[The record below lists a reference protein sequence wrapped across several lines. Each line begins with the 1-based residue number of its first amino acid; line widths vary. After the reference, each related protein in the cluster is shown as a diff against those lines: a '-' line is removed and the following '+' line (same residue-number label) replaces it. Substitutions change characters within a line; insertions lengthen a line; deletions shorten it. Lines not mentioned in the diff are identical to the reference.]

1 MPGLHQKGFNITGE
15 ISMLFSDQV
24 TSAIKL
30 APNNENRQFTMQA
43 DVLLEGDR
51 PFKAL
56 FNASL
61 DAMLLADDSGHYVDA
76 NPVACRLFGLKRE
89 QIIGRC
95 IHDFAAM
102 EFDFEQAWQNF
113 LNQGQE
119 RGQFSLIRLDG
130 DVREVD
136 YTATAHLLPHL
147 HLSILRDITPETP
160 VKPASDEPEAAYRL
174 EQIAHHIPGAIYQ
187 FCLEPDGT
195 MYFPYISEGVRAIYG
210 VSPTRIQN
218 NCQDLFDIVHPD
230 DLERVYQSIQKSAEQ
245 LQFWSCEY
253 RVNHPNGRQ
262 LWLLGQAMPQREE
275 TGRITWYGYIRD
287 ITSQKVSQLAL
298 QSSENKFRNVI
309 ETINDMVF
317 ILDQDG
323 SFSYV
328 SPTFHTVMGYELTD
342 FSSQPFANFI
352 HPEDLEMCLMKF
364 QQALKQDRVSGLEY
378 RVLHQDGHYYW
389 HRANLAPLKDSGTE
403 VSQCLGIAS
412 YIDDIKQAQ
421 LALQESK
428 ARLDF
433 VLEAV
438 GEGTWEWNLQTNS
451 VTYSQEWPK
460 LLGCRPEALTNTQ
473 QDWESR
479 LHPHDRVRAYEDMS
493 RYLSGETRIYE
504 SEHRLR
510 CEDGTYRWILSRG
523 QVIERDESGN
533 PIRFIGLFRDISERK
548 ANEAAL
554 AELTAT
560 LQQAQEVAH
569 IGHWSFDLVTED
581 INWSAEVFRIFG
593 LNPEEPEPSFSEHLQ
608 HIHPDDRGFFSQRV
622 AEAASGKPQNFDV
635 AIVLPEGEIRYVN
648 SRIQLE
654 SQDGE
659 VLRMFGTVMDI
670 TDRKTAELELERFFT
685 VGLDLL
691 CIADFNGNFHR
702 LNRAWEMTLGYSLDE
717 LEGQPFLDF
726 VHPDDVDP
734 TLAAMSDLG
743 KFSHVNRFVNRYR
756 DKQGNYHSIEWLA
769 APHGDL
775 IYAAARDITA
785 RLETEATLQA
795 LVSRTQLLNAISDEI
810 RNSLD
815 LNTILQNAV
824 NAIAAELQ
832 VDICTFGWYN
842 TQSTPPIWQVVN
854 ERKDASI
861 SSWLGS
867 YQLEKFPTLF
877 EHILEDGLYSL
888 DIQKTDDQ
896 ELTSFLH
903 DSEISLYLALPVHTV
918 SGQVGGFEMGRIDG
932 DRPWETDEIEL
943 LENIANQVAIAIQQA
958 QLYTE
963 SQQKSQALEQ
973 AYRDLQETQVQLIQA
988 EKMSSLG
995 QLVGGVAH
1003 EINNPVSFIYGNLS
1017 HVADYTRDLL
1027 RLVEMYQQNYGTSE
1041 PAIAD
1046 CIAEIDLD
1054 FIIDDCPKTINS
1066 MKVGAERIRDI
1077 VKSLRTF
1084 SRLDES
1090 DFKAVNLHDN
1100 LESTLLILQNRL
1112 NGRGGTPAIQVLKD
1126 YGDLP
1131 KIACYSG
1138 LLNQVFMNILI
1149 NGIDAIEEK
1158 QNRLPVE
1165 TQSDYQGCLRLRT
1178 RLENGIVSI
1187 SIQDNGTGMSP
1198 EVRSKIFNPFFTTK
1212 PIGTGTGMG
1221 LSTSYQIVTQNHK
1234 GHLYCTSEVGQG
1246 SVFVIQLPQVPE
1258 KRPSRD
1264 GGNTLNRV
1272 S

>member
-1 MPGLHQKGFNITGE
+1 
-15 ISMLFSDQV
+15 MLFSDRV
-24 TSAIKL
+24 TSAIEL
-30 APNNENRQFTMQA
+30 PPTNENQPSTMKA
-43 DVLLEGDR
+43 DGYSQGDR
-51 PFKAL
+51 AFEAL

-130 DVREVD
+130 EVREVD

-195 MYFPYISEGVRAIYG
+195 MYFPYISEGVRSIYG

-230 DLERVYQSIQKSAEQ
+230 DLERVYQSIQESAEQ
-245 LQFWSCEY
+245 LQLWSCEY

-262 LWLLGQAMPQREE
+262 LWLLGQAMPQRDE

-309 ETINDMVF
+309 ETLNDMVF
-317 ILDQDG
+317 ILDKDG

-328 SPTFHTVMGYELTD
+328 SPTFQTVMGYELTD
-342 FSSQPFANFI
+342 FSGQHFSNFI
-352 HPEDLEMCLMKF
+352 HPEDLAICLTAF
-364 QQALKQDRVSGLEY
+364 QQALNHERVSGLEY

-389 HRANLAPLKDSGTE
+389 HSANLAPLKDSASE

-438 GEGTWEWNLQTNS
+438 GEGTWEWNLKTNS

-473 QDWESR
+473 QDWDNR
-479 LHPHDRVRAYEDMS
+479 LHPDDRVRAYEEMS
-493 RYLSGETRIYE
+493 RHLSGETRLYE

-510 CEDGTYRWILSRG
+510 YEDGSYKWILSRG
-523 QVIERDESGN
+523 QVIERDEAGN
-533 PIRFIGLFRDISERK
+533 PIRFIGLFRDISDRK
-548 ANEAAL
+548 ANETAL

-569 IGHWSFDLVTED
+569 IGHWSFDLITEQ
-581 INWSAEVFRIFG
+581 ISWSAEVFRIFG
-593 LNPEEPEPSFSEHLQ
+593 LNPNEPEPSFSEHLQ
-608 HIHPDDRGFFSQRV
+608 HIHPDDREYFSQRV
-622 AEAASGKPQNFDV
+622 ADAASGQPQNFDCT
-635 AIVLPEGEIRYVN
+635 IVLADGETRYIN
-648 SRIQLE
+648 SRIQLK
-654 SQDGE
+654 SQDGQ

-670 TDRKTAELELERFFT
+670 TERKAAELELERFFT

-691 CIADFNGNFHR
+691 CIAGLDGKFRR
-702 LNRAWEMTLGYSLDE
+702 LNRAWETTLGYKLQE
-717 LEGQPFLDF
+717 LEGQAFLEF
-726 VHPDDVDP
+726 VHPDDVES
-734 TLAAMSDLG
+734 TLAALGDLDNQNV
-743 KFSHVNRFVNRYR
+743 VNRFVNRYR
-756 DKQGNYHSIEWLA
+756 DQQGTYHSIEWIA
-769 APHGDL
+769 RPHGDL

-785 RLETEATLQA
+785 RLETEAALQA
-795 LVSRTQLLNAISDEI
+795 LVSRTQLLSTISDEI

-815 LNTILQNAV
+815 LNTILHNAV
-824 NAIAAELQ
+824 NAIAAELE
-832 VDICTFGWYN
+832 VDICTFGWYKGEDN
-842 TQSTPPIWQVVN
+842 PPIWQVVN
-854 ERKDASI
+854 ERKIAEI
-861 SSWLGS
+861 PSWLGV
-867 YQLEKFPTLF
+867 YTWDEFPILF
-877 EHILEDGLYSL
+877 EHILDDRIYRL
-888 DIQKTDDQ
+888 DVDDCQDRALQ
-896 ELTSFLH
+896 EFCNQAGIH
-903 DSEISLYLALPVHTV
+903 LYLALPIHTA
-918 SGQVGGFEMGRIDG
+918 SGQIGGFEMGRVER
-932 DRPWETDEIEL
+932 DRPWEADEIEL
-943 LENIANQVAIAIQQA
+943 LESIAAQVAIAIQQA
-958 QLYTE
+958 QLYEE
-963 SQQKSQALEQ
+963 SQQKTEALQA
-973 AYRDLQETQVQLIQA
+973 AYRELQETQVQLIQA

-1003 EINNPVSFIYGNLS
+1003 EINNPVSFIYGNLI
-1017 HVADYTRDLL
+1017 HVAEYVEDLQHL
-1027 RLVEMYQQNYGTSE
+1027 LGEYQRIYGTSDA
-1041 PAIAD
+1041 AIAD
-1046 CIAEIDLD
+1046 CIEAIDLD
-1054 FIIDDCPKTINS
+1054 FLHEDLPKTLTS

-1084 SRLDES
+1084 SRLDEAN
-1090 DFKAVNLHDN
+1090 FKEVNLHEN
-1100 LESTLLILQNRL
+1100 LDSTLLILQNRL
-1112 NGRGGTPAIQVLKD
+1112 NGRGKTPEIEVIKD

-1131 KIACYSG
+1131 KLACYSG
-1138 LLNQVFMNILI
+1138 LLNQVFMNLLI
-1149 NGIDAIEEK
+1149 NAIDAIDE
-1158 QNRLPVE
+1158 QQHS
-1165 TQSDYQGCLRLRT
+1165 QSAQGTWDYQGRLILST
-1178 RLENGIVSI
+1178 RLEAEMISI
-1187 SIQDNGTGMSP
+1187 QIQDNGIGMTP
-1198 EVRSKIFNPFFTTK
+1198 QVQEKIFNPFFTTK
-1212 PIGTGTGMG
+1212 PIGSGTGMG
-1221 LSTSYQIVTQNHK
+1221 LSTSYQIITQNHK
-1234 GHLYCTSEVGQG
+1234 GQLYCTSVPGQG
-1246 SVFVIQLPQVPE
+1246 SCFRIRLPC
-1258 KRPSRD
+1258 
-1264 GGNTLNRV
+1264 
-1272 S
+1272 

>member
-1 MPGLHQKGFNITGE
+1 
-15 ISMLFSDQV
+15 MLFSDQV

-30 APNNENRQFTMQA
+30 PPTNENRPLTMQA
-43 DVLLEGDR
+43 DGYSQGDR
-51 PFKAL
+51 AFEAL

-119 RGQFSLIRLDG
+119 QGQFSLIRLDG
-130 DVREVD
+130 EVREVD
-136 YTATAHLLPHL
+136 YTSTAHLLPHL

-160 VKPASDEPEAAYRL
+160 VQPASDEPEAAYHL

-195 MYFPYISEGVRAIYG
+195 MYFPYISEGVRSIYG
-210 VSPTRIQN
+210 ISPTRVQN
-218 NCQDLFDIVHPD
+218 NCQNLFDIVHPD
-230 DLERVYQSIQKSAEQ
+230 DLERVYESIQESAEQ
-245 LQFWSCEY
+245 LQLWSCEY

-262 LWLLGQAMPQREE
+262 LWLLGQAMPRREE

-317 ILDQDG
+317 ILDSDG

-328 SPTFHTVMGYELTD
+328 SPTFETVMGYELTH
-342 FSSQPFANFI
+342 FSSQPFTNFI
-352 HPEDLEMCLMKF
+352 HPEDLEICLTGF
-364 QQALKQDRVSGLEY
+364 QQALNHERVSGLEY

-389 HRANLAPLKDSGTE
+389 HSANLAPLKESGSQ

-460 LLGCRPEALTNTQ
+460 LLGCRPEELTNSQ
-473 QDWESR
+473 QDWDSR
-479 LHPHDRVRAYEDMS
+479 LHPDDRVRAHEEMS
-493 RYLSGETRIYE
+493 RYLSGETPLYE

-510 CEDGTYRWILSRG
+510 YEDGTYKWILSRG
-523 QVIERDESGN
+523 QVIERDEAGN

-569 IGHWSFDLVTED
+569 IGHWSFDLLTED
-581 INWSAEVFRIFG
+581 ISWSAEVFRIFG
-593 LNPEEPEPSFSEHLQ
+593 LNPNEPEPSFSEHLQ
-608 HIHPDDRGFFSQRV
+608 QIHPDDREYFSQRV
-622 AEAASGKPQNFDV
+622 AEAASGKPQNFDC
-635 AIVLPEGEIRYVN
+635 AIVLADGETRYIN

-654 SQDGE
+654 SREGQ

-670 TDRKTAELELERFFT
+670 TERKTAELELERFFT

-691 CIADFNGNFHR
+691 CIADFHGNFHR
-702 LNRAWEMTLGYSLDE
+702 LNRAWETTLGYGLNE
-717 LEGQPFLDF
+717 LQGQPFLDF
-726 VHPDDVDP
+726 VHPDDVES

-743 KFSHVNRFVNRYR
+743 NFSDVNRFVNRYR
-756 DKQGNYHSIEWLA
+756 DKRGNYHSIEWLA

-815 LNTILQNAV
+815 LDTILQNAV
-824 NAIAAELQ
+824 NAIAAELE
-832 VDICTFGWYN
+832 VDICTFGWYKGEN
-842 TQSTPPIWQVVN
+842 NPPRWQVVN
-854 ERKDASI
+854 ERKIAEI
-861 SSWLGS
+861 PSWLGV
-867 YQLEKFPTLF
+867 YTWDEFPILF
-877 EHILEDGLYSL
+877 EHILDDRIYCL
-888 DIQKTDDQ
+888 DVDDCQDRALQ
-896 ELTSFLH
+896 EFCNQAGIH
-903 DSEISLYLALPVHTV
+903 LYLALPVQTG
-918 SGQVGGFEMGRIDG
+918 SGQIGGFEMGRVKG
-932 DRPWETDEIEL
+932 DRPWSANEIDL

-973 AYRDLQETQVQLIQA
+973 AYQELQDTQVQLIQA

-1003 EINNPVSFIYGNLS
+1003 EINNPVSFIYGNLTY
-1017 HVADYTRDLL
+1017 VADYTRDLL
-1027 RLVEMYQQNYGTSE
+1027 RLVDIYQRIYGTSE

-1054 FIIDDCPKTINS
+1054 FLIDDCPKTINS
-1066 MKVGAERIRDI
+1066 MKIGAERIRDI

-1131 KIACYSG
+1131 HIACYSG

-1158 QNRLPVE
+1158 QNRLPPE

-1178 RLENGIVSI
+1178 RLEKGMVSI
-1187 SIQDNGTGMSP
+1187 SIQDNGTGITP

-1234 GHLYCTSEVGQG
+1234 GQLHCTSEVGQG
-1246 SVFVIQLPQVPE
+1246 SVFVIQLPQVQE
-1258 KRPSRD
+1258 KRHPAT
-1264 GGNTLNRV
+1264 GGNALN
-1272 S
+1272 